1 MAINNAS
8 SIGIAKI
15 YKDIRSLI
23 EEGKNNSFKAVNTA
37 MVHTYWHIGKIITEN
52 EQSGKK
58 RAEYG
63 EELLVQLSKKLTVE
77 YGKGFTE
84 TNLKYMRQF
93 YSVFEKSHALRG
105 ELSWTHYR
113 LLLKVEREDARRFY
127 MQESID
133 CNWSTRT
140 LERQVNSLYFERMVM
155 SKKKGKELVK
165 AEAESKKEV
174 IQASDIIKDPYVL
187 EFLDLKS
194 NTGFY
199 EREFEQ
205 VIIDKLQE
213 FLLELGKGFSFVA
226 RQYRLSAGK
235 GKNFYADLVFY
246 NYILKCFLV
255 IDLKTG
261 ELTHQDIGQMDMYV
275 RYFED
280 QVKQKDDNPTI
291 GLILCTEKNKTVV
304 KYSLLTESKQIFASK
319 YKTYLPTEKQLKEE
333 IAKER
338 ELVEIESRL
347 KNKFIKQET
356 KTTVSKKQAVKTEK
370 KLVLNS

>member
-1 MAINNAS
+1 MAKKNTPVI
-8 SIGIAKI
+8 SIEKL
-15 YKDIRSLI
+15 YSDIKHII
-23 EEGKNNSFKAVNTA
+23 EEGKNNAYRAVNDA
-37 MVHTYWHIGKIITEN
+37 MVQTYWHIGKLIVEN
-52 EQSGKK
+52 EQSGKQ
-58 RAEYG
+58 RAGYG
-63 EELLVQLSKKLTVE
+63 EELIIQLSKKITAE

-113 LLLKVEREDARRFY
+113 LLLKVEREDARMFY
-127 MQESID
+127 MQEAIE

-155 SKKKGKELVK
+155 TKQEEGGKLVK
-165 AEAESKKEV
+165 AEAERKKE
-174 IQASDIIKDPYVL
+174 IMQAKDIIKDPYVL
-187 EFLDLKS
+187 DFLGLKS
-194 NTGFY
+194 NSKFY
-199 EREFEQ
+199 EQELEQ
-205 VIIDKLQE
+205 AIIDKLQE

-226 RQYRLSAGK
+226 RQYRLPAGT

-255 IDLKTG
+255 IDLKVG

-280 QVKQKDDNPTI
+280 QVRQKDDNPTI

-304 KYSLLTESKQIFASK
+304 KYSLLTDSKQIFASK
-319 YKTYLPTEKQLKEE
+319 YKIYLPTEKQLKEE
-333 IAKER
+333 IARER
-338 ELVEIESRL
+338 EAVEMEKRL
-347 KNKFIKQET
+347 
-356 KTTVSKKQAVKTEK
+356 TEK
-370 KLVLNS
+370 KR